1 MLTMFMKM
9 KASLKNFYQETTV
22 KYEITFNKNKTEI
35 VESRNII
42 TNVE

>member
-9 KASLKNFYQETTV
+9 KASLKNVTRKQTV